1 MLVARKRFE
10 VFERWVRELMIAQ
23 MWARSEGVGFTTF
36 DFPCEEEEGLFHHHS
51 HRENGSHYHKRNQ

>member
-1 MLVARKRFE
+1 MRKVMRDEYFSLE
-10 VFERWVRELMIAQ
+10 WLQ
-23 MWARSEGVGFTTF
+23 TTF